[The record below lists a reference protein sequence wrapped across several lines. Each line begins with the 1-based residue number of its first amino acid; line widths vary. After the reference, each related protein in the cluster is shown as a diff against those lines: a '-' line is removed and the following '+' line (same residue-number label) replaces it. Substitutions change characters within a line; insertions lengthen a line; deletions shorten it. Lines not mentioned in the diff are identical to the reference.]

1 VDSSSRAAALGCTA
15 GAGAP
20 TRALAGTPARAL
32 AGAPARAL
40 AGGPRGATVV
50 AAMLRL
56 VRGWGFEPAADPL
69 VRALEGRDREAL
81 GRVYE
86 EHHHAVRAFARRL
99 LGDDGA
105 AEDLVHEVFVTL
117 PAAARRFRGESG
129 LRTFLLSIAA
139 NHCRHHV
146 RAAARRRRALG
157 RLALEPPA
165 AGEGRPDDEAERARL
180 ADALSRALDA
190 LPLDQ
195 RLAFVLCEVEERPS
209 HEAATILGAPEGT
222 VRSRLR
228 LAREKLR
235 ALLAA
240 EGFR

>member
-1 VDSSSRAAALGCTA
+1 
-15 GAGAP
+15 
-20 TRALAGTPARAL
+20 
-32 AGAPARAL
+32 
-40 AGGPRGATVV
+40 
-50 AAMLRL
+50 MLRL
-56 VRGWGFEPAADPL
+56 VRGWALEPADDPL
-69 VRALEGRDREAL
+69 VRALVDRDREAL

-86 EHHHAVRAFARRL
+86 EHHAAVRAFARRL

-105 AEDLVHEVFVTL
+105 AEDLVHQVFVTL
-117 PAAARRFRGESG
+117 PSAARRFRGESG

-157 RLALEPPA
+157 ALALEPVAPAPA
-165 AGEGRPDDEAERARL
+165 ASPDDEAERRRL
-180 ADALSRALDA
+180 ADALARALDA
-190 LPLDQ
+190 LPLEQ
-195 RLAFVLCEVEERPS
+195 RLAFVLCEVEERTS
-209 HEAATILGAPEGT
+209 AEVALIVGAPEGT

-228 LAREKLR
+228 LARERLR

>member
-1 VDSSSRAAALGCTA
+1 VASNFNSYALPAPPAGALGRVA
-15 GAGAP
+15 G
-20 TRALAGTPARAL
+20 AL
-32 AGAPARAL
+32 AGAA
-40 AGGPRGATVV
+40 RGAKVE

-56 VRGWGFEPAADPL
+56 VRGWAEGPAADPL
-69 VRALEGRDREAL
+69 VRALCDRDRDAL
-81 GRVYE
+81 GLVYE
-86 EHHHAVRAFARRL
+86 EHHRAVRAFARRL
-99 LGDDGA
+99 LGDDEA
-105 AEDLVHEVFVTL
+105 AEDLVHEVFVKL

-157 RLALEPPA
+157 RLAEEPPA
-165 AGEGRPDDEAERARL
+165 PDAAPPDDEAERLRL
-180 ADALSRALDA
+180 ADALARALDT

-209 HEAATILGAPEGT
+209 HEAALIVGVPEGT
-222 VRSRLR
+222 IRSRLR

-235 ALLAA
+235 AALAA

>member
-1 VDSSSRAAALGCTA
+1 MASSSSECPLPAPAASALAAGELGGAAAG
-15 GAGAP
+15 P
-20 TRALAGTPARAL
+20 LAAA
-32 AGAPARAL
+32 A
-40 AGGPRGATVV
+40 RGAKVG

-56 VRGWGFEPAADPL
+56 VQGWARGPA
-69 VRALEGRDREAL
+69 RALPEGVRELAARDREAL
-81 GRVYE
+81 GRAYE
-86 EHHHAVRAFARRL
+86 EHHRAVRAFARRL
-99 LGDDGA
+99 LGDDEA
-105 AEDLVHEVFVTL
+105 AEDLVHEVFLTL
-117 PAAARRFRGESG
+117 PAAAARFRGESS
-129 LRTFLLSIAA
+129 LRTFVLSVAA

-165 AGEGRPDDEAERARL
+165 PAGAPPDEAGERARL
-180 ADALSRALDA
+180 ADALARALDA

-209 HEAATILGAPEGT
+209 HEAALIAGAPEGT